1 MDKKNLTVRG
11 TSSQGLFGATLGFFF
26 GFGSVALFGPT
37 ANLLKDLMGLS
48 PLQVGFLVSAPA
60 LSGSL
65 LRIPF
70 AAWVDTTGGRK
81 PFLVLL
87 VLSVL
92 GMFGLLSV
100 ILTCYPDRMT
110 SEIYPLLLIFGV
122 LCGCGIATFS
132 VGIGQVSYWFPQK
145 EQGTALGSFAGYGN
159 LAPGLFTFLLPIA
172 LSSLGLA
179 GSYFVWLIFLMIGVV
194 LYFKFGLNA
203 WYFQFIEKGF
213 SKEKAR
219 ETAQRKYGQEIFP
232 QGKMVD
238 SLTISARCW
247 KTWGLVFIYFTTF
260 GGFIALTAWFPI
272 YWKAVFNV
280 SVFKASLFAAIF
292 SISSSLIRVWG
303 GKVSDRMSG
312 EKTAIF
318 SLFLL
323 FASSIGMTIS
333 STMVF
338 SFFAMLL
345 LGLSMG
351 VANAAVFK
359 LVPQA
364 VPQAIGGAA
373 GWIGGLGAFGGF
385 VIPPLMGVIVGAKG
399 ISGYSQ
405 GFSVFVILSSLSL
418 CVVFLLKGKN

>member
-1 MDKKNLTVRG
+1 MDKKNLMVKG
-11 TSSQGLFGATLGFFF
+11 ASSQGLFGATLGFFF

-92 GMFGLLSV
+92 GMVGLLSV

-110 SEIYPLLLIFGV
+110 SEIYPLLLILGV

-159 LAPGLFTFLLPIA
+159 LAPGMFTFLLPIA

-179 GSYFVWLIFLMIGVV
+179 GSYFAWLIFLIIGVV

-203 WYFQFIEKGF
+203 WYFQLIEKGL
-213 SKEKAR
+213 SKEKAL
-219 ETAQRKYGQEIFP
+219 ETAQRRYGQEIFP
-232 QGKMVD
+232 QGKLAD
-238 SLTISARCW
+238 SLIISARCW
-247 KTWGLVFIYFTTF
+247 KTWVLVFIYFTTF
-260 GGFIALTAWFPI
+260 GGFIALTAWFPV
-272 YWKAVFNV
+272 YWKAVFNF

-292 SISSSLIRVWG
+292 SI
-303 GKVSDRMSG
+303 
-312 EKTAIF
+312 
-318 SLFLL
+318 
-323 FASSIGMTIS
+323 
-333 STMVF
+333 
-338 SFFAMLL
+338 
-345 LGLSMG
+345 
-351 VANAAVFK
+351 
-359 LVPQA
+359 
-364 VPQAIGGAA
+364 
-373 GWIGGLGAFGGF
+373 
-385 VIPPLMGVIVGAKG
+385 
-399 ISGYSQ
+399 
-405 GFSVFVILSSLSL
+405 
-418 CVVFLLKGKN
+418 